1 MKTPVVNFGNFWSR
15 SVGRWALLAALV
27 LCVLAACGE
36 KSAAP
41 DSEKVPPVQTEAPSE
56 TASVQKEKVGVEI
69 KETYQW
75 YCAQCHGMKGK
86 GDGINAKMTTVLPRD
101 HTKASY
107 LEGRTNEQLFQAIK
121 LGGLAVG
128 RAPCMPAW
136 GHTLKEKTMRG
147 LVHYIRELCNCE
159 GPPG

>member
-1 MKTPVVNFGNFWSR
+1 MKAPVIKFLSHWTLMGALCAFALSACGDNKSEAPVVEN
-15 SVGRWALLAALV
+15 
-27 LCVLAACGE
+27 
-36 KSAAP
+36 
-41 DSEKVPPVQTEAPSE
+41 APS
-56 TASVQKEKVGVEI
+56 VQAEALSENPEPLKLKVGAEI

-101 HTKASY
+101 HTKAAY
-107 LEGRTNEQLFQAIK
+107 LEGRTDDQLFHAIK

-136 GHTLKEKTMRG
+136 GHTLEEETIHG
-147 LVHYIRELCNCE
+147 LVNYIRELCDCE
-159 GPPG
+159 GPA